1 MIIAVIREMDAMNRL
16 LTTSSTLSPYQ
27 HLNLKREAKVKVNVL
42 GVLSSLA
49 MLVSTS
55 VTAVPAIAAETAH
68 TSQQQPN
75 ILLILTDDLGYNDV
89 GFNGST
95 DITTPNLD
103 ELAANGTSFSQ
114 AYVAHPFC
122 GPSRAALMTGRYPH
136 KIGSQFNLPTKG
148 SFVGVPTNEQFISKL
163 LQNNGYNTGAI
174 GKWHLGEAPEF
185 HPNAR
190 GFDDFYGF
198 TGGGHNYFPEQFK
211 AQYANQVKLGNTNIN
226 HYILPL
232 EHNGKEVDENE
243 YITDALSRE
252 ASRFVED
259 AATDDKPFF
268 LYLAYN
274 APHVPLEAKQSDMD
288 MFPNITDEKRKTYA
302 GMVYAV
308 DRGIGRVVDSLEKT
322 NQLDNTLIVF
332 LSDNGGKLSKGASNY
347 PLKEGKGSVYEG
359 GFRSPM
365 LFHWPKQVAAGQ
377 RFEHP
382 VLALDLYPTFAA
394 LAGITIPSQK
404 RLDGKDIWPAFS
416 AGEDPH
422 KDELFYVLRH
432 RKGYSDASVRRNQ
445 WKAVKQGDKP
455 WQLFNVEVDLNETND
470 LSKKHKTMLIDMVRE
485 MEKWSWDNKQPLWFH
500 EAYEGADWRLKGMPR
515 FDQTFSTS
523 K

>member
-1 MIIAVIREMDAMNRL
+1 MDVMNNKRINNIVEAVSHWRGALMGESLTRNITTRNMTAL
-16 LTTSSTLSPYQ
+16 LTM
-27 HLNLKREAKVKVNVL
+27 
-42 GVLSSLA
+42 A
-49 MLVSTS
+49 MLAISVSAEAAPALS
-55 VTAVPAIAAETAH
+55 VDANTEITKGK
-68 TSQQQPN
+68 QPN

-89 GFNGST
+89 GFNGSKE
-95 DITTPNLD
+95 IKTPNLD
-103 ELAANGTSFSQ
+103 QLAANGTSFSQ

-148 SFVGVPTNEQFISKL
+148 SFVGVPLEEQFISKL
-163 LQNNGYNTGAI
+163 LQSNGYNTGAV

-198 TGGGHNYFPEQFK
+198 TGGGHNYFPQQFK
-211 AQYANQVKLGNTNIN
+211 AQYAEQLKQGNTNIN

-252 ASRFVED
+252 ASRFVKD
-259 AATDDKPFF
+259 AAKHDKPFF

-288 MFPNITDEKRKTYA
+288 QFPTIKDQKRKTYA

-308 DRGIGRVVDSLEKT
+308 DRGVGQIVETLDKT
-322 NQLDNTLIVF
+322 DQLNNTLIVF
-332 LSDNGGKLSKGASNY
+332 MSDNGGKLSKGANNY

-359 GFRSPM
+359 GYRTPM
-365 LFHWPKQVAAGQ
+365 LFHWPDKVASGQ

-394 LAGITIPSQK
+394 LAGADVPQQK
-404 RLDGKDIWPAFS
+404 RLDGKNIWPAFS
-416 AGEDPH
+416 ANKNPH
-422 KDELFYVLRH
+422 QDELFYVLRH
-432 RKGYSDASVRRNQ
+432 RKGYSDAAVRRNE
-445 WKAVKQGDKP
+445 WKAVKHSQQP
-455 WQLFNVEVDLNETND
+455 WKLFNVETDANETED
-470 LSKKHKTMLIDMVRE
+470 LSSKHRNKLNDMVRE

-500 EAYEGADWRLKGMPR
+500 ENFEGAEWRLHGMPR
-515 FDQTFSTS
+515 FDKTYSTE

>member
-1 MIIAVIREMDAMNRL
+1 MKTNNKTRLHRKLFGALTSIALI
-16 LTTSSTLSPYQ
+16 STASILPAQ
-27 HLNLKREAKVKVNVL
+27 NVMAAEAK
-42 GVLSSLA
+42 
-49 MLVSTS
+49 
-55 VTAVPAIAAETAH
+55 
-68 TSQQQPN
+68 QPN
-75 ILLILTDDLGYNDV
+75 ILLILADDLGYNDV

-103 ELAANGTSFSQ
+103 ELANNGTSFSE

-148 SFVGVPTNEQFISKL
+148 SDVGVPIDEQFISKL
-163 LQNNGYNTGAI
+163 LQNNGYRTGAV

-185 HPNAR
+185 HPNKR
-190 GFDDFYGF
+190 GFDEFYGF

-211 AQYANQVKLGNTNIN
+211 KQYENQVKQGHSSIN

-232 EHNGKEVDENE
+232 EHNGKDVDENE

-252 ASRFVED
+252 AVNFVND
-259 AATDDKPFF
+259 SATDDKPFF
-268 LYLAYN
+268 LYVAYN
-274 APHVPLEAKQSDMD
+274 APHVPLEAKAEDMAK
-288 MFPNITDEKRKTYA
+288 FPNIKDEKRKTYA

-308 DRGIGRVVDSLEKT
+308 DRGVGDIVAALEKT
-322 NQLDNTLIVF
+322 QQLDNTLIVF
-332 LSDNGGKLSKGASNY
+332 LSDNGGKLGKGASNY

-365 LFHWPKQVAAGQ
+365 LFHWPEKVASGQ

-394 LAGITIPSQK
+394 LAGVEIPTGK
-404 RLDGKDIWPAFS
+404 RLDGKDIWSAFS
-416 AGEDPH
+416 ANENPH
-422 KDELFYVLRH
+422 QDELFYVLRH
-432 RKGYSDASVRRNQ
+432 RKGFSDAAVRRNE
-445 WKAVKQGDKP
+445 WKAVKHGNKP
-455 WQLFNVEVDLNETND
+455 WQLFNVETDLNETKD
-470 LSKKHKTMLIDMVRE
+470 LSSANRPLLNDMIRE

-500 EAYEGADWRLKGMPR
+500 EQFEGAEWRLKGMPR
-515 FDQTFSTS
+515 FDQTFKTT